1 MIYLD
6 NSATTKPDESVVR
19 SYTKVATDFFA
30 NPSSIHIAGGEVEK
44 LVSESRKQ
52 IASLLGIHEKEVF
65 FTSGGTESNNMAIQ
79 GIAYAHQ
86 KRGNHIITSAIEHP
100 SVLGTCQQLER
111 EGFQVTYLPVNETA
125 RSRLMT

>member
-79 GIAYAHQ
+79 GIAYAASKTREPYHYVCH
-86 KRGNHIITSAIEHP
+86 RAPIRFGNMPAVRTRRVP
-100 SVLGTCQQLER
+100 SHL
-111 EGFQVTYLPVNETA
+111 FA
-125 RSRLMT
+125 SK